1 MILATDYPFLDI
13 VGTMLVFFVWIMWF
27 WLLIIILMDV
37 FSRDD
42 LSGWGKAGWTLLVL
56 IIPIIGV
63 LIYLIA
69 HGSDMGERRADQ
81 AARMQKSQDDYIR
94 QVASSDAPAT
104 QIAQAKQLLDSGA
117 IDEAEFAK
125 LKARALA

>member
-69 HGSDMGERRADQ
+69 HGSDMGERRANQ
-81 AARMQKSQDDYIR
+81 VRRMQKAQDDHIR
-94 QVASSDAPAT
+94 SVAGGDGPAT
-104 QIAQAKQLLDSGA
+104 EIANAKQLLDSGA
-117 IDEAEFAK
+117 ITEAEFNSI
-125 LKARALA
+125 KARALA